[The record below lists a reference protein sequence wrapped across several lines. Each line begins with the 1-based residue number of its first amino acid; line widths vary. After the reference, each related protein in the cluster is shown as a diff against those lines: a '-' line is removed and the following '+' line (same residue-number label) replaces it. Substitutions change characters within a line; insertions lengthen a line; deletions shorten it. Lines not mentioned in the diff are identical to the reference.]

1 LGNVEALKARSAPP
15 TFKTK
20 LDRLYPRQD
29 APTQL
34 ALDYSPEEDA
44 GLTLASL
51 PASFLPLWNH
61 RTLDPLRPKS
71 AKNSQGKETR

>member
-1 LGNVEALKARSAPP
+1 MARSAPP

-44 GLTLASL
+44 GLQARRPNKRPPIEAALL
-51 PASFLPLWNH
+51 PALAVSFIDGLSESHPLCGN
-61 RTLDPLRPKS
+61 P
-71 AKNSQGKETR
+71 

>member
-1 LGNVEALKARSAPP
+1 MARSAPP

-34 ALDYSPEEDA
+34 ALDYSPEQAA

-51 PASFLPLWNH
+51 PTSFLGG
-61 RTLDPLRPKS
+61 LRKPATPRPPS
-71 AKNSQGKETR
+71 ATFPCRAG